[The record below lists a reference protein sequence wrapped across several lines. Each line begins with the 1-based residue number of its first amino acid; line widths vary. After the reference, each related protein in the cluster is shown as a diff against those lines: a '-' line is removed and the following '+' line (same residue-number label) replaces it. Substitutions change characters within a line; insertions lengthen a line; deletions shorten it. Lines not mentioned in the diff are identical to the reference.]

1 MSDPRECK
9 LCDGTG
15 SLCPTC
21 GDSAHGCACRGV
33 IIVDTCPA
41 CDGSG
46 DAPTEEADA
55 AMLEAILNTSD
66 VDAVAGRWKK
76 PVR

>member
-1 MSDPRECK
+1 MPRECRV
-9 LCDGTG
+9 CDGTG

-33 IIVDTCPA
+33 IIVDTCWA

-46 DAPTEEADA
+46 DAPTEAEQDAVVDAIMATSDADA
-55 AMLEAILNTSD
+55 L
-66 VDAVAGRWKK
+66 AGRWKK
-76 PVR
+76 PERK